1 MLAEAAGR
9 RRLPSRFPPRPPSR
23 ALPEGH
29 ADGTGSRATAGG
41 ARAELKR
48 LRAETEKLKAEA
60 AKLMAEGRRLD
71 NNTTLDVYKLLLA
84 VFAAVVAGTKAAES
98 LGWL

>member
-29 ADGTGSRATAGG
+29 ADGTGSAGG
-41 ARAELKR
+41 ARAELER